1 MTDNDDKLINA
12 ARAFVGLTVE
22 VAEVRTILLR
32 ALDALAREPRREA
45 ALTQTV
51 AGLNAAE
58 ARERRVREWMEGM
71 QRDADDERNDA
82 DNRARANTVAAELRA
97 ILDGESTPV
106 EAPPTILLDALKA
119 GTIAEEVPERHWMVM
134 QDPDGSWAAWSCGP
148 HEGYRLHND
157 KCGLTREQ
165 AEDEG
170 RASGLRPFDGKV
182 TP

>member
-58 ARERRVREWMEGM
+58 ARERRVREWMDEM
-71 QRDADDERNDA
+71 PLADSR
-82 DNRARANTVAAELRA
+82 RLRA

-106 EAPPTILLDALKA
+106 EAPPTITLDALKM
-119 GTIAEEVPERHWMVM
+119 GTIAEEAGEQCPRCHGSGRRIVD
-134 QDPDGSWAAWSCGP
+134 QDEAACPRCCG
-148 HEGYRLHND
+148 
-157 KCGLTREQ
+157 T
-165 AEDEG
+165 
-170 RASGLRPFDGKV
+170 GKV